1 MPNGKPTPHFGA
13 VTAARAS
20 TFDWF
25 WSSRIWLLYRN
36 RVKPGKTRLITPFQP
51 KRAWADCP

>member
-1 MPNGKPTPHFGA
+1 MPSGTPSPHFGA

-25 WSSRIWLLYRN
+25 WSSRIWLLYRK
-36 RVKPGKTRLITPFQP
+36 RISPGNLCHGRDWHPDLFK
-51 KRAWADCP
+51 

>member
-1 MPNGKPTPHFGA
+1 MPNGTPTPHFGA

-36 RVKPGKTRLITPFQP
+36 RVKPGRTRPTTRSLLEH
-51 KRAWADCP
+51 AWADCP